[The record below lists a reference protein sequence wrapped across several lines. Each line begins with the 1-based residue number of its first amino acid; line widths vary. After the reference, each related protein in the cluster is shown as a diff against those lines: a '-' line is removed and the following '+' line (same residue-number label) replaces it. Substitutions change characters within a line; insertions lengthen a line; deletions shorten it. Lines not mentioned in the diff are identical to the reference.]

1 MPGALTPTDP
11 PESHHFNDS
20 FVLTSMTLTMSSSVL
35 LSVSRHPNNGAEY
48 ASGVNGTPSGLK
60 SSMCTLHLIVTNF
73 GATLY
78 ISGWL
83 NLSQ

>member
-11 PESHHFNDS
+11 PESHHRDS
-20 FVLTSMTLTMSSSVL
+20 FVLASMTLNTLSSAL
-35 LSVSRHPNNGAEY
+35 LPVSRLPIHEAEY

-60 SSMCTLHLIVTNF
+60 NSMCTLHLIVTNF

-78 ISGWL
+78 MSGWL
-83 NLSQ
+83 DLAQ